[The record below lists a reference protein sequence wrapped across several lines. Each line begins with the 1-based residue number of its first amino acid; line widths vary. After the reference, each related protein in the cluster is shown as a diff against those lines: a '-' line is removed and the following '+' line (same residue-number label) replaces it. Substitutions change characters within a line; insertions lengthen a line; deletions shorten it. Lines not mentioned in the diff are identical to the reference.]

1 MQGEQKKKKKAVI
14 WAVAAAA
21 LVLLTDSLPVRAASS
36 FYEPFYQVPEEETG
50 NYMVLEEDI
59 GDYEVCEGDCL
70 WDISEKFL
78 GSGDRYWELVGMNPD
93 VLADPDLIYPHTCL
107 RLKRNVYVR
116 KRADAEGTRMG
127 SCRFGALP
135 GCTVGIV
142 QAGNAGS
149 SFAFTRSDH
158 AQVVCRIRDK
168 EQVSVDTLSDWEEC
182 RNAIGEYA
190 QEHYGDQITD
200 LTFQRYQ
207 SERGDEIYLF
217 SYVYTVKGESYG
229 LKGTLPVYVSHGICQ
244 TEHIQAEFVGFHT
257 EEGMED
263 VVRYLAAGFE
273 ELPSPES
280 GTGSMNDYNITMEPS
295 GEWELSGICNSFGW
309 IKEYFDGI
317 FRQASSAELEEKS
330 AKNRIF
336 KGK

>member
-1 MQGEQKKKKKAVI
+1 MGFHGKVGLGTL
-14 WAVAAAA
+14 AA
-21 LVLLTDSLPVRAASS
+21 LVLLADPLPVRAASS
-36 FYEPFYQVPEEETG
+36 FYEPVYQAPEEDPE

-70 WDISEKFL
+70 WNLSEKFL
-78 GSGDRYWELVGMNPD
+78 GSGDRYMELMEMNQD
-93 VLADPDLIYPHTCL
+93 VLTDPDLIYPHTCL

-116 KRADAEGTRMG
+116 KRADVEGIRMG
-127 SCRFGALP
+127 PCRFGALS
-135 GCTVGIV
+135 GYMMGIV
-142 QAGNAGS
+142 QAGNASS
-149 SFAFTRSDH
+149 SFAFTRRDH
-158 AQVVCRIRDK
+158 EQVVCRIRDK

-182 RNAIGEYA
+182 RKAIEEYA
-190 QEHYGDQITD
+190 KEHYGDRITD

-217 SYVYTVKGESYG
+217 SYVYTVKGETYG

-273 ELPSPES
+273 ELPSSES
-280 GTGSMNDYNITMEPS
+280 GTGSMNDYNITMKPS
-295 GEWELSGICNSFGW
+295 GGWELSGICNSFGW
-309 IKEYFDGI
+309 IEEYFDGI
-317 FRQASSAELEEKS
+317 FRQASPAEPEEKS
-330 AKNRIF
+330 ARDRILNGG
-336 KGK
+336 GK